1 MKELCVHHH
10 LGLGDHFVCNGLVHE
25 LSKKYFKIHLP
36 SKKHN
41 FDTVGCLYKD
51 WDNISVFDVT
61 DEYKDIS
68 TYCLKNNIPV
78 LRVGFDYLNSC
89 ADFGNV
95 CFYKQLGFDFSI
107 RYTNFKLP
115 NEVPN
120 ADTLYDNLVSST
132 KEYCLVHQQS
142 SVGNFQINIQSDLPI
157 IEIKPG
163 FTNNLLDYVKI
174 IKNATE
180 IHCIDSS
187 VINLVDGMSLETD
200 KLFFHEIKTCP
211 WKISDKWNRIKY
223 R

>member
-1 MKELCVHHH
+1 MKELCIHHH

-25 LSKKYFKIHLP
+25 ISKKYSKIHLP
-36 SKKHN
+36 AKKHN
-41 FDTVGCLYKD
+41 FDTVDCLYKD
-51 WDNISVFDVT
+51 WDNIFVFEVT
-61 DEYKDIS
+61 DEYKDVAAH
-68 TYCLKNNIPV
+68 CLKNNIPV
-78 LRVGFDYLNSC
+78 LKVGFDYLNIC

-95 CFYKQLGFDFSI
+95 CFYKQLGLDFSI

-115 NEVPN
+115 NEIAN
-120 ADTLYDNLVSST
+120 ADILYDKLAPPT
-132 KEYCLVHQQS
+132 EEYCLVHQQS
-142 SVGNFQINIQSDLPI
+142 SVENFQINIQSDLPI

-187 VINLVDGMSLETD
+187 VINLVDGMALETD

-211 WKISDKWNRIKY
+211 WKISDKWNKIKY